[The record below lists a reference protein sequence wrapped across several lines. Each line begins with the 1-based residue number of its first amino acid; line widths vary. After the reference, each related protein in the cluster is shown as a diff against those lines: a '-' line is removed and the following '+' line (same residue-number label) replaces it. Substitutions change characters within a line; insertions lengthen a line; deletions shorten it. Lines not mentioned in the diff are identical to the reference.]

1 MIMKAKRAYVR
12 PMTMVVELREKCQ
25 ILAGSGSERTAPVNM
40 SVTYE
45 EEEI

>member
-1 MIMKAKRAYVR
+1 MKTKKEYRR

-25 ILAGSGSERTAPVNM
+25 ILAGSGSERTAPVSM
-40 SVTYE
+40 SVNYE

>member
-1 MIMKAKRAYVR
+1 MKTKKEYRR

-25 ILAGSGSERTAPVNM
+25 ILAGSGSERTAPVSM

>member
-1 MIMKAKRAYVR
+1 MKTKKEYRR

-25 ILAGSGSERTAPVNM
+25 ILAGSGSERIAPVSM

-45 EEEI
+45 EEDI

>member
-1 MIMKAKRAYVR
+1 
-12 PMTMVVELREKCQ
+12 MTMVVELREKCQ

-45 EEEI
+45 EEDI

>member
-1 MIMKAKRAYVR
+1 MKTKKEYRR

-25 ILAGSGSERTAPVNM
+25 ILAGSGSERTAPVSM

-45 EEEI
+45 EEDI